1 MVEIWHQIFVVLIMK
16 NIYLALSLFA
26 AIAVNAQSN
35 YTWSVKAAND
45 AVTNNYS
52 LSDFNL
58 NPIENPRLAIAN
70 ANDNVNSDSLKSY
83 ITKLSEFGTR
93 NSGSDTIS
101 TTQGI
106 GAARDWALSK
116 FEGFSQQSESQLI
129 PSFFE
134 WDVDICDITHHK
146 NICAVLPGY
155 DITDP
160 RIIVIEGHIDSR
172 CDTPCDIDCEAA
184 GVEDNASG
192 TALVMELARVMSKYS
207 YKNTFVFML
216 TIGEEQGLFGGDA
229 FAKYSVENNIPI
241 KAVFNNDVI
250 GGIICGETASSPGC
264 PGLND
269 IDSLNVRIFS
279 DRTHFSPHKS
289 LARFTKL
296 EYEEELRDIAKVPM
310 TVNVMAQRD
319 RGGRGGDHLPF
330 SDLDI
335 AAIRFSSANEHGD
348 ASNRPGYTDR
358 QHTSNDILGVDTDND
373 NIIDSFFVDFN
384 YLGRNAVINAN
395 TAIVASQGPITPT
408 VEVTEFNETQL
419 IATIT
424 DTNNYGLYRVG
435 IRKGGIEWDTLITT
449 TENTVIFDGD
459 KRERIYV
466 SVASVDSIG
475 FESLF
480 SEESLGIVTSVRE
493 LENSQSKLPVVLLQ
507 NKPNPFDEAT
517 AITVHVQD
525 KFAHNSAAIVIHD
538 LQGKQVDKM
547 TIDLSKENA
556 EVIYQHG
563 YNKVGTFVYTL
574 VIDGQNIASKQMV
587 FAN

>member
-1 MVEIWHQIFVVLIMK
+1 MK
-16 NIYLALSLFA
+16 IISLFFSLAFGVTCFAQTNFSWSTKA
-26 AIAVNAQSN
+26 AENAVNNN
-35 YTWSVKAAND
+35 YTPS
-45 AVTNNYS
+45 TYR
-52 LSDFNL
+52 L
-58 NPIENPRLAIAN
+58 NPIDNPRIAIAN

-83 ITKLSEFGTR
+83 ITRLSEFGTR

-101 TTQGI
+101 TSKGI

-116 FEGFSQQSESQLI
+116 FQEFGAITEAQLI

-134 WDVDICDITHHK
+134 WEQDICEISKHK

-155 DITDP
+155 DLSDP
-160 RIIVIEGHIDSR
+160 RIIIIEAHIDSR
-172 CDTPCDIDCEAA
+172 CDTPCDIDCVAQ

-216 TIGEEQGLFGGDA
+216 VIGEEQGLFGSGA
-229 FAKYSVENNIPI
+229 FAKYTIDNNIPI

-269 IDSLNVRIFS
+269 IDSLNVRVFS

-296 EYEEELRDIAKVPM
+296 EYEEELKNIARVPM
-310 TVNVMAQRD
+310 TIRLQAPRD

-330 SDLDI
+330 SDAEI
-335 AAIRFSSANEHGD
+335 PAIRFSSANEHGD
-348 ASNRPGYTDR
+348 ASNREGYNDR
-358 QHTSNDILGVDTDND
+358 QHTSEDILGVDTNND

-395 TAIVASQGPITPT
+395 TAIVASQGPIPPSVA
-408 VEVTEFNETQL
+408 VEEYNETQL

-424 DTNNYGLYRVG
+424 DTNEYGMYRIG
-435 IRKGGIEWDTLITT
+435 IRTGNVDWDTLITT
-449 TENTVIFDGD
+449 TNKTLIFDGD
-459 KRERIYV
+459 KRQRIYV
-466 SVASVDSIG
+466 SAASVDSIG

-480 SEESLGIVTSVRE
+480 SDEAIGIVTSVKE
-493 LENSQSKLPVVLLQ
+493 LEATQSELPVVLLQ
-507 NKPNPFDEAT
+507 NQPNPFDDAT
-517 AITVHVQD
+517 TIGVHVQG
-525 KFAHNSAAIVIHD
+525 KLNYTSAYIDVYTLEGKLLDHIAIN
-538 LQGKQVDKM
+538 LQ
-547 TIDLSKENA
+547 TENA
-556 EVIYQHG
+556 EVVYAHG
-563 YNKVGTFVYTL
+563 YNVLGTFIYTL
-574 VIDGQNIASKQMV
+574 VIDGKTITSKQMV

>member
-1 MVEIWHQIFVVLIMK
+1 MNKISLIIGLVL
-16 NIYLALSLFA
+16 SVSCF
-26 AIAVNAQSN
+26 AQSN
-35 YTWSVKAAND
+35 FSWSVQAAEN
-45 AVTNNYS
+45 AVTNNYGPS
-52 LSDFNL
+52 TYRL
-58 NPIENPRLAIAN
+58 NPTENPRMAIAN

-101 TTQGI
+101 TSRGI

-116 FEGFSQQSESQLI
+116 FQEFGAVTDAQLI
-129 PSFFE
+129 PSFFQ
-134 WDVDICDITHHK
+134 WDEDICSITKHK

-155 DITDP
+155 DLNDP
-160 RIIVIEGHIDSR
+160 RIIVIEGHIDTR
-172 CDTPCDIDCEAA
+172 CDTPCDTACLAQ

-216 TIGEEQGLFGGDA
+216 VIGEEQGLFGSGA

-250 GGIICGETASSPGC
+250 GGIICGETASTPGC

-296 EYEEELRDIAKVPM
+296 EYEEELRDIARVPM
-310 TVNVMAQRD
+310 TIRLQATRD

-330 SDLDI
+330 SDIDI
-335 AAIRFSSANEHGD
+335 PAIRFSSANEHGD

-373 NIIDSFFVDFN
+373 DIIDSFFVDFN
-384 YLGRNAVINAN
+384 YLGRNAVINAT
-395 TAIVASQGPITPT
+395 TAIVASQGPIPPSIT
-408 VEVTEFNETQL
+408 VEEYNKTQL

-424 DTNNYGLYRVG
+424 DTNNYGLYRIG
-435 IRKGGIEWDTLITT
+435 IRKGGTEWDTLITT
-449 TENTVIFDGD
+449 TNTTLIFDGD

-466 SVASVDSIG
+466 SAATVDSIG

-480 SEESLGIVTSVRE
+480 SEEALGIVTSVKE
-493 LENSQSKLPVVLLQ
+493 LENTQSNLPLVLLQ

-517 AITVHVQD
+517 TIGVHVQG
-525 KFAHNSAAIVIHD
+525 KVNYKSAFIDVYTLDGKLLDHLPID
-538 LQGKQVDKM
+538 LQ
-547 TIDLSKENA
+547 TENA
-556 EVIYQHG
+556 EVVYTHG
-563 YNKVGTFVYTL
+563 YNVLGTFIYTL
-574 VIDGQNIASKQMV
+574 VMDGVTVTSKQMV